1 MPGDEGG
8 GLPHA
13 AGGHDSLLGVCAGHR
28 AGTRGH
34 QQALRV
40 VFATAAAKAVA
51 AGVAEAPSL
60 DAAHQ
65 TLGHHVVEA
74 LPVLLGNEDPGEHSG
89 HGH

>member
-1 MPGDEGG
+1 MPSDERG

-13 AGGHDSLLGVCAGHR
+13 AGGHDSFLGVCARHR

-40 VFATAAAKAVA
+40 VFAAAAAKAVA
-51 AGVAEAPSL
+51 AGVAEAPPL

-74 LPVLLGNEDPGEHSG
+74 LPVLLGNEDPGEHSA
-89 HGH
+89 HVR